1 MKLSSIST
9 ITAIA
14 SAVIIAGCASHK
26 AAPITAKDLQAH
38 RWVLTTVDK
47 KAVKT
52 DPTSTQP
59 FIQFDDTMMASGNA
73 SCNDFFGKAKLDKNR
88 LLLDKLAL
96 TMKLCSDDI
105 MKQEQ
110 MIHRSLSSWTDLS
123 LAKETLTVKTP
134 KHTLVYQADNTTEAK
149 Q

>member
-14 SAVIIAGCASHK
+14 SAVIIAGCASQK

-38 RWVLTTVDK
+38 RWVLTSVDK
-47 KAVKT
+47 QAIKT

-59 FIQFDDTMMASGNA
+59 FLQFDDTMMASGNA
-73 SCNDFFGKAKLDKNR
+73 SCNNFFGKAKLEKNR

-96 TMKLCSDDI
+96 TMKLCSDAV

-110 MIHRSLSSWTDLS
+110 VIHRSLSSWTDLS

-134 KHTLVYQADNTTEAK
+134 KHTLVYKADSDAPAEK
-149 Q
+149 